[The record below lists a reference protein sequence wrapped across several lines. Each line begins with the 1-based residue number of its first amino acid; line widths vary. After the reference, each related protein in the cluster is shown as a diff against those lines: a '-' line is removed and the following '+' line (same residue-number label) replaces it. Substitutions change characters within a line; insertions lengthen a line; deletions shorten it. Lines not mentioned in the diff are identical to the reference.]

1 MPSVVFSSDLSSA
14 GVQNFEFL
22 YFIQVSV
29 VVFTFLAA
37 VGAVVAYDSTA
48 VLVVVVE
55 GYDFPGEVLAV
66 VFWKEVNVLSALETD
81 KIRSKQIKFFFILNV
96 SK

>member
-1 MPSVVFSSDLSSA
+1 
-14 GVQNFEFL
+14 
-22 YFIQVSV
+22 
-29 VVFTFLAA
+29 
-37 VGAVVAYDSTA
+37 VAYDSTA

>member
-1 MPSVVFSSDLSSA
+1 MQTSSTESALQQYPMPAVVLSSDLSSA

-66 VFWKEVNVLSALETD
+66 VF
-81 KIRSKQIKFFFILNV
+81 
-96 SK
+96 